1 MKENDRKSSLG
12 GREGLSEE
20 VIPAADPGIQRF
32 SPSRGGVPFWK
43 ALKWEEAQGV
53 RRAEMGAL
61 WRERGE

>member
-12 GREGLSEE
+12 GREDLSEE
-20 VIPAADPGIQRF
+20 EILAADPGIQRI
-32 SPSRGGVPFWK
+32 SPSRGGAPCWK

-61 WRERGE
+61 RRERGQ